1 MKTIK
6 EPWWKFFP
14 RAYWKI
20 ANSDPDLIYIAPC
33 MILMGF
39 ISPLMFRLL
48 ALVISPVMIGLGSVL
63 FVVAVGQK
71 LRRLV
76 KR

>member
-6 EPWWKFFP
+6 EPWWKFFS
-14 RAYWKI
+14 RFYWQI
-20 ANSDPDLIYIAPC
+20 ATSDPDLIYIAPC

-39 ISPLMFRLL
+39 IAPLIFRLL
-48 ALVISPVMIGLGSVL
+48 ALVIAPVMIGLGSVL

-71 LRRLV
+71 LRQLV
-76 KR
+76 KL